1 MKLSNGMPMYH
12 GAKLELFEF
21 AKQMRHA
28 PTEAEKRMWQIL
40 NKDDFRKYKFRR
52 QHPLGRFIA
61 DFYSHQLLLVIEI
74 DGGYHLTSEQKK
86 YDIIRNEDMEVLG
99 ITTLRFTNDG
109 VLNNKEN
116 LIVELK
122 NNIDKLLLKSGER
135 FSRFGS

>member
-1 MKLSNGMPMYH
+1 MYY

-40 NKDDFRKYKFRR
+40 NKDDFRRYKFRR
-52 QHPLGRFIA
+52 QHPLAKFIA

-74 DGGYHLTSEQKK
+74 DGGYHLRSEQKE
-86 YDIIRNEDMEVLG
+86 YDIIRSEDMEVLG
-99 ITTLRFTNDG
+99 ITTLRFTNDYI
-109 VLNNKEN
+109 LNNSEKV
-116 LIVELK
+116 IVQLK

-135 FSRFGS
+135 SSRFGS